1 MNRTITLAL
10 ILTLI
15 ASSISVMQLTSAAP
29 TPSVPEFTVKQ
40 VDRSYDAPT
49 TYTKNQ
55 YTGEITTNP
64 GHRVQNLTI
73 DITIKNQPFTAFDV
87 NGNTTELFYN
97 VETKNP
103 NDNWSSLDSDSRN
116 RFLVKAL
123 TSESTIVTFI
133 MGYDGWYASAGS
145 QVDIRVQA
153 VIGYKYLIGSPNGGP
168 IPIGTGFQ
176 LVSGSNWSN
185 VQTITVGSGEI
196 ATSQTTNQPTQ
207 NATTTAT
214 QTTTEA
220 SAQPEV
226 TFTAG
231 LAWKDIV
238 IVAAFAVIAALV
250 AALVLS
256 RRKKQ

>member
-1 MNRTITLAL
+1 VTT
-10 ILTLI
+10 
-15 ASSISVMQLTSAAP
+15 MQLTLAVSM
-29 TPSVPEFTVKQ
+29 PSVPEFTVKQ

-49 TYTKNQ
+49 TYSTNP
-55 YTGEITTNP
+55 YTGETTTNP

-73 DITIKNQPFTAFDV
+73 DITIKNQPFTPSTV
-87 NGNTTELFYN
+87 NGNITELFYN

-116 RFLVKAL
+116 RFLVRAS

-133 MGYDGWYASAGS
+133 MGYDGWYASVGS

-168 IPIGTGFQ
+168 IPIGTGFK
-176 LVSGSNWSN
+176 LVSASNWADT
-185 VQTITVGSGEI
+185 QTVTVGNGEV
-196 ATSQTTNQPTQ
+196 TTNQPTSQPTQ
-207 NATTTAT
+207 NPTTAT
-214 QTTTEA
+214 TQNNTDAPT
-220 SAQPEV
+220 QPEV
-226 TFTAG
+226 ASG

-238 IVAAFAVIAALV
+238 IVAAFAVIAALA
-250 AALVLS
+250 AALVLT